1 MESDTR
7 TKILVCDDEPHIVQ
21 VVAAK
26 LRNAEYDVLTA
37 ADGEEGLECA
47 MRSRPT
53 LIVTD
58 YQMPGIS
65 GLELARRLKL
75 CPETQTLP
83 LVLLTA
89 RGLSL
94 DRSELADTNIRA
106 MMCKP
111 FSPREILATVQQIL
125 AGTQSPAGTLAGAGT
140 V

>member
-1 MESDTR
+1 MASKGRAT
-7 TKILVCDDEPHIVQ
+7 ILVCDDEPHIVQ

-26 LRNAEYDVLTA
+26 LRNAEYDVVTA
-37 ADGEEGLECA
+37 ADGEEALESA
-47 MRSRPT
+47 MRDRPT
-53 LIVTD
+53 LVVTD
-58 YQMPGIS
+58 YQMPGFS
-65 GLELARRLKL
+65 GLELARRLKQ
-75 CPETQTLP
+75 CPQTQTLP

-94 DRSELADTNIRA
+94 DRSELADTNIRV

-125 AGTQSPAGTLAGAGT
+125 GEAAAPAGNMAGAGT

>member
-1 MESDTR
+1 MASNAR
-7 TKILVCDDEPHIVQ
+7 TTILVCDDEPHIVQ

-26 LRNAEYDVLTA
+26 LRNAEYDVVTA
-37 ADGEEGLECA
+37 ADGEEALESA
-47 MRSRPT
+47 MRDRPM
-53 LIVTD
+53 LVVTD

-75 CPETQTLP
+75 CPETQAMP

-94 DRSELADTNIRA
+94 DRSELADTNIRV

-125 AGTQSPAGTLAGAGT
+125 GGAAVSAGSMAGAGT

>member
-1 MESDTR
+1 MAR
-7 TKILVCDDEPHIVQ
+7 TNRATILVCDDEPHIVQ

-26 LRNAEYDVLTA
+26 LRNAEYDVVTA
-37 ADGEEGLECA
+37 ADGEEALESA
-47 MRSRPT
+47 MRDRPM
-53 LIVTD
+53 LVVTD

-75 CPETQTLP
+75 RPETQSLP

-94 DRSELADTNIRA
+94 DRSELADTNIRV

-125 AGTQSPAGTLAGAGT
+125 GGAAVTTGSMAGAGT